1 MEDSVVS
8 VRLSE
13 GGRILIPA
21 KFRRALCLKDGD
33 LLVLEV
39 DGDSL
44 RLKTRAASI
53 AHAIRVAAP
62 YMNGSSM
69 AEELLAERRAEA
81 RAELDD

>member
-21 KFRRALCLKDGD
+21 RFRKALCLKDGD
-33 LLVLEV
+33 MLVLEV

-44 RLKTRAASI
+44 RIKTRAASI
-53 AHAIRVAAP
+53 AHAIKLAAP

-69 AEELLAERRAEA
+69 AEELLAERRAESRSEA
-81 RAELDD
+81 DD